1 MLVGELV
8 TIAEKVGAIEAV
20 KGKLLSQPDP
30 AAEKLI
36 IALEE
41 IYKIYLSL
49 EEALTSYLS
58 VWLDP
63 ENPELPKAKAI
74 LIGLE
79 GGETQARMEKS
90 RGSCS
95 KITNIYERYLRGWFS
110 RVLDNTEA
118 EQLRALFREMADFDS
133 YMVDAIVAV
142 SKWLTLQASETL
154 ELLGAGDMSAAQRQV
169 DAARRAILPDRRQ
182 ISRVIGDLLRLQA
195 EFTEV
200 SGSL

>member
-41 IYKIYLSL
+41 IYKIYLTL

-63 ENPELPKAKAI
+63 ENPELAKAKAV

-90 RGSCS
+90 RGSCR

-110 RVLDNTEA
+110 KVLNKDEA

-154 ELLGAGDMSAAQRQV
+154 ELLRVGDMSGAQQQV
-169 DAARRAILPDRRQ
+169 DAARREILPDRRA
-182 ISRVIGDLLRLQA
+182 ISRVIGDLLKLQA

-200 SGSL
+200 SGAL

>member
-8 TIAEKVGAIEAV
+8 TIADKVGAIEAV
-20 KGKLLSQPDP
+20 KGKLLSKPDP

-41 IYKIYLSL
+41 IYKIYLTL

-63 ENPELPKAKAI
+63 ENPELAKAKAV
-74 LIGLE
+74 LIALE
-79 GGETQARMEKS
+79 GGEIQARMEKS
-90 RGSCS
+90 RGSCR
-95 KITNIYERYLRGWFS
+95 KITNIYDRYLRGWFS
-110 RVLDNTEA
+110 EVLNRNEA
-118 EQLRALFREMADFDS
+118 DQLRALFREMADFDS

-142 SKWLTLQASETL
+142 SKWLTVQASETL
-154 ELLGAGDMSAAQRQV
+154 ELLSAGDMSGAQRQV

-182 ISRVIGDLLRLQA
+182 ISRVIGDLLTLQA

-200 SGSL
+200 SGAL